1 MINATLVSN
10 RLVLRQGDCLDALK
24 QWPDNSVD
32 AIVTDPPYGLNASE
46 PDILKVLRHWLA
58 GERYEHRAAGFM
70 GKKWDAFVPDP
81 DVWRQC
87 LRILKPGGHIVA
99 SGSARTYDLLTIG
112 LRIAGFEIRTTVAW
126 AYGNGLSASHGLG
139 QSVEKLI
146 TTGRTARAP
155 RDFGGES
162 RKRFNGTG
170 KGSWIADSGD
180 QIALTTPEAQQ
191 WSGWG
196 TRMRPA
202 FEPIVIAR
210 KPLELST
217 VPANVLKHGTGAL
230 NMTGCAVIAPGE
242 KDRQPATLVHDGSDD
257 IIELFPTG
265 AARFFYV
272 AKPRDEERAVSDHPT
287 MKPVAL
293 MRWLCRLVTPP
304 NGIVVD
310 PYAGSGTT
318 GEAIVLEGFRGM
330 LIERE
335 EKYCRHI
342 VQRFAKPITEA
353 ESKPVVESKPKLDPP
368 RRPLHDMRKPP
379 RQGDLF

>member
-1 MINATLVSN
+1 MIHATLVPD
-10 RLVLRQGDCLDALK
+10 RLVLRQGDCFDALRR
-24 QWPDNSVD
+24 WPDASVH

-46 PDILKVLRHWLA
+46 PDILKVLKKWLA

-70 GKKWDAFVPDP
+70 GKKWDSFVPDP
-81 DVWRQC
+81 EVWREC
-87 LRILKPGGHIVA
+87 LRILKPGGHLVA
-99 SGSARTYDLLTIG
+99 SGSPRTCDLLMLG

-126 AYGNGLSASHGLG
+126 TYGNGLSASHGLG

-146 TTGRTARAP
+146 TTGRTARIGRP
-155 RDFGGES
+155 MGGKS
-162 RKRFNGTG
+162 RERFKSTG
-170 KGSWIADSGD
+170 KGSWIADSGGG
-180 QIALTTPEAQQ
+180 IPLTQPEAVK
-191 WSGWG
+191 WNGWG

-217 VPANVLKHGTGAL
+217 VPANVLKYGTGAI
-230 NMTGCAVIAPGE
+230 NMDGCAVIVPGE
-242 KDRQPATLVHDGSDD
+242 PDRQPATLVHDGSND
-257 IIELFPTG
+257 ITDLFPG
-265 AARFFYV
+265 GVARFFYV

-293 MRWLCRLVTPP
+293 MQWLCRLVTPP
-304 NGIVVD
+304 NGIVVN

-335 EKYCRHI
+335 EEYCRHI
-342 VQRFAKPITEA
+342 LRRFAKPIVATNSQAVPELRDR
-353 ESKPVVESKPKLDPP
+353 KRQPVQTS
-368 RRPLHDMRKPP
+368 
-379 RQGDLF
+379 LF